1 MKRPHGYKIVTA
13 TLIALIA
20 VIVLHRFIYSAFCMA
35 KAGQVFWYNW
45 DLWKQ
50 YYVWLP
56 GKILCIAWLVLIFA
70 LITESVFMIF
80 PGKTKSGKKH

>member
-20 VIVLHRFIYSAFCMA
+20 VIVLHRFSYSAFCMA
-35 KAGQVFWYNW
+35 KAGQVFWYSW

-50 YYVWLP
+50 YYAWMP
-56 GKILCIAWLVLIFA
+56 GKILCIALAVLVFA
-70 LITESVFMIF
+70 LIIEAVYFIF
-80 PGKTKSGKKH
+80 RRRKK

>member
-35 KAGQVFWYNW
+35 KAGQVFWYSW

-50 YYVWLP
+50 YYAWMP
-56 GKILCIAWLVLIFA
+56 GKILCIALAVLVLA
-70 LITESVFMIF
+70 LIIEAVYFIF
-80 PGKTKSGKKH
+80 CGKRK

>member
-20 VIVLHRFIYSAFCMA
+20 VIVLHRFSYSAFCMA
-35 KAGQVFWYNW
+35 KAGQVFWYSW

-50 YYVWLP
+50 YYAWMP
-56 GKILCIAWLVLIFA
+56 GKILCIALAALVFA
-70 LITESVFMIF
+70 LIIEAVYFIF
-80 PGKTKSGKKH
+80 CGKRK

>member
-20 VIVLHRFIYSAFCMA
+20 VVVLQRFSYSAFCMA
-35 KAGQVFWYNW
+35 KAGQVFWYSW

-50 YYVWLP
+50 YWAWWP
-56 GKILCIAWLVLIFA
+56 GKILCIALAVLVFA
-70 LITESVFMIF
+70 LIIEAVYFIF
-80 PGKTKSGKKH
+80 RGKRK

>member
-20 VIVLHRFIYSAFCMA
+20 VIVLQRFSYSAFCMA

-50 YYVWLP
+50 YYAWMP
-56 GKILCIAWLVLIFA
+56 GKILCIALAVLVLA
-70 LITESVFMIF
+70 LIIEAVYFIF
-80 PGKTKSGKKH
+80 CGKRK

>member
-1 MKRPHGYKIVTA
+1 MKTPRGYKIVTA

-20 VIVLHRFIYSAFCMA
+20 VIVLQRFSYSAFCMA

-50 YYVWLP
+50 YYAWMP
-56 GKILCIAWLVLIFA
+56 GKILCIALAVLVLVLTGETVYLIFC
-70 LITESVFMIF
+70 
-80 PGKTKSGKKH
+80 GKRK

>member
-20 VIVLHRFIYSAFCMA
+20 VIVLHRFSYSAFCMA
-35 KAGQVFWYNW
+35 KAGQVFWYSW

-50 YYVWLP
+50 YYAWMP
-56 GKILCIAWLVLIFA
+56 GKILCIALAVLVLA
-70 LITESVFMIF
+70 LIIEAVYFIF
-80 PGKTKSGKKH
+80 RRRKK

>member
-20 VIVLHRFIYSAFCMA
+20 VIVLQRFIYSAFCMA

-50 YYVWLP
+50 YYAWLP
-56 GKILCIAWLVLIFA
+56 GRILCITLVLLVLAVICEAVYFIFQRRN
-70 LITESVFMIF
+70 
-80 PGKTKSGKKH
+80 K

>member
-35 KAGQVFWYNW
+35 KAGQVFWYSW

-50 YYVWLP
+50 YYAWMP
-56 GKILCIAWLVLIFA
+56 GKILCIALAALFFA
-70 LITESVFMIF
+70 LIIEAVYLIF
-80 PGKTKSGKKH
+80 CGKKK

>member
-20 VIVLHRFIYSAFCMA
+20 VIVLHRFSYSAFCMA
-35 KAGQVFWYNW
+35 KAGQVFWYSW

-50 YYVWLP
+50 YYAWMP
-56 GKILCIAWLVLIFA
+56 GKILCIALAALVLA
-70 LITESVFMIF
+70 LIIEAVYFIF
-80 PGKTKSGKKH
+80 CGKRK

>member
-20 VIVLHRFIYSAFCMA
+20 VIVLHRFSYSAFCMA
-35 KAGQVFWYNW
+35 KAGQVFWYSW

-50 YYVWLP
+50 YYAWMP
-56 GKILCIAWLVLIFA
+56 GKILCIALAVLVLA
-70 LITESVFMIF
+70 LIIEAVYFIF
-80 PGKTKSGKKH
+80 CGKRK